1 MLNWSL
7 VVSSTAS
14 VIATNGPPSASRAPF
29 RTDAIPLSLITVLRS
44 TSINGD
50 DPATAR
56 PAMRI
61 SPIAGPLI
69 STSPPSLRVAVALA
83 SWAPFARVNSP
94 PLALI
99 TLSTMDASPPARL
112 AVVVGPSTW
121 TNAWAP
127 A

>member
-1 MLNWSL
+1 
-7 VVSSTAS
+7 
-14 VIATNGPPSASRAPF
+14 
-29 RTDAIPLSLITVLRS
+29 
-44 TSINGD
+44 
-50 DPATAR
+50 
-56 PAMRI
+56 MRI